1 MMKMDFDMSS
11 SVLGNAVSTSSANT
25 LAGDKIHDVTFQGF
39 SYSTSKDG
47 SWEFLDIKFNGVNGG
62 SHNHRGFGFK
72 ENANERKATQY
83 GENPSDFESYMMLIK
98 HLINAVAPDL
108 LEDMKSGAVK
118 FVPKKSGDSLFK
130 QHVNFIGFLLEKYIG
145 TETQIKLITNNK
157 GEAALPSFF
166 AGLSKDG
173 VVYMKTNFIGKD
185 LKFTDKEVTNIAVRA
200 LAKPTAMPATSVDPL
215 MMDNTTTTEMDAKT
229 SDALDMQW

>member
-47 SWEFLDIKFNGVNGG
+47 TWEFLDIKFNGVNGG

-108 LEDMKSGAVK
+108 LEEMKTGVVK
-118 FVPKKSGDSLFK
+118 FVPKKSADSLFK
-130 QHVNFIGFLLEKYIG
+130 QHVAYVGFLLEKYIG
-145 TETQIKLITNNK
+145 AETQIKLITNNK
-157 GEAALPSFF
+157 GESVFPMYF
-166 AGLSKDG
+166 AGLSKEG

-185 LKFTDKEVTNIAVRA
+185 LKFTEKEVTNIAVRA
-200 LAKPTAMPATSVDPL
+200 LAKPTVMPTTSVDPL
-215 MMDNTTTTEMDAKT
+215 TMDTATAPVMDAKT